1 MSLLTRGLSLLE
13 NRLPKVIDARTH
25 GIIDYGHAT
34 FFLSMALLCRKRTP
48 PAAAAALVTGLFVL
62 AESLL
67 TDYPLGAKPVLSFE
81 THGRLDGGFAGSS
94 LAVPKLFG
102 FEGTAAAKIF
112 QANALV
118 EATVVGLTDF
128 NSQRA
133 ETQTAA

>member
-1 MSLLTRGLSLLE
+1 MSLLSQGFHVLE

-34 FFLSMALLCRKRTP
+34 FFLSMALVCRKRNP
-48 PAAAAALVTGLFVL
+48 PAAVAALMTGLFVL
-62 AESLL
+62 GESLL
-67 TDYPLGAKPVLSFE
+67 TNYPLGVKPVISFE
-81 THGRLDGGFAGSS
+81 THGKLDGGFAGSS

-112 QANALV
+112 KANAFV

-128 NSQRA
+128 NGERA
-133 ETQTAA
+133 AAQEAA